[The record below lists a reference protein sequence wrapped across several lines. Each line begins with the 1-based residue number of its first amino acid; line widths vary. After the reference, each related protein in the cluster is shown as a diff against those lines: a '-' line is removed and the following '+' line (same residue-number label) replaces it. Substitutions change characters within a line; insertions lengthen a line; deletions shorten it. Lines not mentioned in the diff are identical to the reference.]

1 MGQKQTFSDHLPN
14 VCFRGNVLGYFSP
27 QNRWVFLYFRDEDAT
42 SGISNLN
49 VLAHETTHQ
58 LQWHF
63 SKDPKNPKY
72 RNFEGEAPSAWFQ
85 EGWAEFVG
93 GSCRKVPDSEDF
105 QFEWYALGR
114 LEGIRLMKK
123 RRVPLMP
130 IKYLVERESYNE
142 FRRWVRDVWLPEAR
156 DMTPEASHKW
166 LTPPM
171 YFSAMYSQSY
181 YFVYF
186 LNNYENGKYK
196 QKFRDFIMTILRGKN
211 KPPNHQ
217 KRGKSKRWESVHDAF
232 IEIFFGWDDPYKDLA
247 GLEKE
252 WARMQKEHDEM
263 LDPVLKDAP
272 KPPKKKE
279 DDEEKDEDEESSISG
294 IDDDEEEEEEGK

>member
-1 MGQKQTFSDHLPN
+1 M
-14 VCFRGNVLGYFSP
+14 
-27 QNRWVFLYFRDEDAT
+27 
-42 SGISNLN
+42 
-49 VLAHETTHQ
+49 
-58 LQWHF
+58 
-63 SKDPKNPKY
+63 
-72 RNFEGEAPSAWFQ
+72 
-85 EGWAEFVG
+85 
-93 GSCRKVPDSEDF
+93 PDSEDF

-123 RRVPLMP
+123 HSIPLMP
-130 IKYLVERESYNE
+130 IKYLVERESYGE
-142 FRRWVRDVWLPEAR
+142 FRSWVRTNWLPEAR

-166 LTPPM
+166 LTPTR

-186 LNNYENGKYK
+186 LNNYANGKYK

-263 LDPVLKDAP
+263 LETVLKDAP